1 MIEIQF
7 ANAEQAAIADMLW
20 SCKELD
26 EVAAILAV
34 YPQAQ
39 PVYEMIVAAAI
50 DEQVAGD
57 TEFPQVLE
65 ILESVK

>member
-1 MIEIQF
+1 MEIRF

-20 SCKELD
+20 ACNDLD
-26 EVAAILAV
+26 SVDAILAV
-34 YPQAQ
+34 YPQAR

-57 TEFPQVLE
+57 TKFPQVLE
-65 ILESVK
+65 LLESVK

>member
-1 MIEIQF
+1 MLEIRF
-7 ANAEQAAIADMLW
+7 ANAEQATIADMLW
-20 SCKELD
+20 ACKELD
-26 EVAAILAV
+26 EVEAILAV
-34 YPQAQ
+34 FPQAQ

-65 ILESVK
+65 LLESVK